1 MTDKPVLP
9 ADIRLMNAVATLLFA
24 AAGLLLCAV
33 LLAWAARLPM
43 FEIKALRIAG
53 EASHYNAITLRA
65 NVLPRLQGTFFT
77 LDLRAARLAFET
89 LPWVR
94 QAVVRRDFPN
104 RLKVQLQEHQPVAF
118 WGEEGDQRLINTY
131 GEVFDANVGELE
143 KEDLPRLNGPTDQS
157 AQVLAV
163 YLTLQ
168 PQFEPMDLSMV
179 LLELTPR
186 GGWHAELNTGTLLEL
201 GSGSAAELSARAASF
216 LKTVTQVAA
225 RYQRSPAQL
234 ISADLRHSDGYA
246 VRLAGVST
254 QDGDSGKK
262 Q

>member
-1 MTDKPVLP
+1 MTEKPALP
-9 ADIRLMNAVATLLFA
+9 LDIRLMNAAATALFVA
-24 AAGLLLCAV
+24 AALLLSAV
-33 LLAWAARLPM
+33 LLAWVARLPR
-43 FEIKALRIAG
+43 FEIKGLRIEG
-53 EASHYNAITLRA
+53 ETSHYNAITLRA

-77 LDLRAARLAFET
+77 LDLRAARRAFET

-118 WGEEGDQRLINTY
+118 WGEEGDLRLLNSF

-143 KEDLPRLNGPTDQS
+143 QEDLPRLNGPLDQS
-157 AQVLAV
+157 AQVLTM
-163 YLTLQ
+163 YQMLQ
-168 PQFEPMDLSMV
+168 PQFEQMDLSMV

-186 GGWHAELNTGTLLEL
+186 GGWHAELDTGTLLEL
-201 GSGSAAELSARAASF
+201 GSGSASELSARAASF

-234 ISADLRHSDGYA
+234 TSADLRHSDGYA

-254 QDGDSGKK
+254 QDDDSGKK